1 MLGLILLQSTD
12 PIVLTASKTAE
23 TFEKY
28 DPWGGAMAIIA
39 VSVVFCALILLFV
52 SFKYIG
58 FAFTTDWKR
67 RALIK
72 EGKIEEAQHIENSS
86 TGELNAAIGLALY
99 MYTSELHDIESLNL
113 TINKV
118 SRNYSPWSSKIYGLR
133 QIQNKNW

>member
-1 MLGLILLQSTD
+1 MIVSILLQSTV
-12 PIVLTASKTAE
+12 PALAVSKTAE
-23 TFEKY
+23 SFGKY
-28 DPWGGAMAIIA
+28 DPWGVAMAIIA
-39 VSVVFCALILLFV
+39 MSVVFCALILLFV

-72 EGKIEEAQHIENSS
+72 EGKIEEAQHIENSA

-99 MYTSELHDIESLNL
+99 LYKSELHDIESLNL

-133 QIQNKNW
+133 QIQNKIW

>member
-1 MLGLILLQSTD
+1 MLGLIILQSTV
-12 PIVLTASKTAE
+12 PITTTASKTAE
-23 TFEKY
+23 TFEKF
-28 DPWGGAMAIIA
+28 DPWGIAMAVIA
-39 VSVVFCALILLFV
+39 MGVVFIALILLFV

-72 EGKIEEAQHIENSS
+72 EGKIEEAQHLENSS

-99 MYTSELHDIESLNL
+99 MYKSELQDMESINL

-118 SRNYSPWSSKIYGLR
+118 SRNYSPWSSKIYGLN